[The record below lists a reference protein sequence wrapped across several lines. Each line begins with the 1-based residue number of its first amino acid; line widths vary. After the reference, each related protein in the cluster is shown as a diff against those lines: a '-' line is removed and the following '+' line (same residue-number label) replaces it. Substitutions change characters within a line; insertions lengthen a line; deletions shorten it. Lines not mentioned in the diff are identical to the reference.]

1 MCYGVIRTQGLSLRF
16 GTRIMQLVS
25 AERWLKLGYAI
36 LLIIVLVPWQIVPSR
51 AATQQADA
59 FRPLLGWWTGR
70 GRLGFKNGKTEDVKC
85 RATYRLTETGDGI
98 RQALRCATASGAIE
112 VKSTVLRQ
120 GDQLTGTWSETKYNF
135 NGEVTGKIIPRGFRV
150 FVSGS
155 GLKANMTVVVREQR
169 HLVEI
174 QFVDS
179 TLIGLTM
186 LFSRS

>member
-1 MCYGVIRTQGLSLRF
+1 
-16 GTRIMQLVS
+16 MQQTS
-25 AERWLKLGYAI
+25 AKRWQCLCFAVALFVV
-36 LLIIVLVPWQIVPSR
+36 LIPSPIAPSH

-85 RATYRLTETGDGI
+85 RATYRRTESGDGI

-112 VKSTVLRQ
+112 VKSTVLRE
-120 GDQLTGTWSETKYNF
+120 GDQLTGTWSETKYDF
-135 NGEVTGKIIPRGFRV
+135 NGKVTGKITPRGFRV
-150 FVSGS
+150 LVSGS
-155 GLKANMTVVVREQR
+155 GLKANMTVVVRDQR

-174 QFVDS
+174 QFVES

-186 LFSRS
+186 MFSRS